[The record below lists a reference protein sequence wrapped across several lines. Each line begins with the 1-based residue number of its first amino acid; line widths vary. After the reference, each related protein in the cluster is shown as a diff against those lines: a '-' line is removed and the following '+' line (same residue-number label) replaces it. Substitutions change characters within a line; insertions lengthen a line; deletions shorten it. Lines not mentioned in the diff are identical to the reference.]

1 MIDRNHALPLKRQAE
16 LVGISR
22 SSLYYRPKPVS
33 EGDLELMRRLDELHL
48 EKPFMGARMLCDQL
62 DRMGIKAGRRHV
74 GTLMKSSLD
83 RQTPEEAYIAMLPA
97 VQAAA

>member
-33 EGDLELMRRLDELHL
+33 ERDLELMRRLDELHL

-62 DRMGIKAGRRHV
+62 GRMGLKAGRRHV
-74 GTLMKSSLD
+74 GTLMK
-83 RQTPEEAYIAMLPA
+83 RM
-97 VQAAA
+97 